1 MSASDPLEML
11 RRHERTTRMIFAA
24 FGVAAVLTGL
34 VTLTVDA
41 WWPQRQRLALKD
53 DRFLAGTLFAF
64 GAFNI
69 LVSAAVRLLLPMF
82 LRGRTDMAGLASAAM
97 GCTVLSLALCETP
110 VLFGLIYVLAGG
122 DTQPAA
128 FFTGFAL
135 TCMVGH
141 YVARIRP

>member
-1 MSASDPLEML
+1 MSAPNPQEML
-11 RRHERTTRMIFAA
+11 SRHERTTRMIFATL
-24 FGVAAVLTGL
+24 GVAAVLTGL
-34 VTLTVDA
+34 LTLTVDA

-69 LVSAAVRLLLPMF
+69 LVSAAVRLFLPMF
-82 LRGRTDMAGLASAAM
+82 LRAKTDMAGVASAAT

-110 VLFGLIYVLAGG
+110 VLFGLIYIVAGG

-128 FFTGFAL
+128 FFIGFAL

>member
-1 MSASDPLEML
+1 ML

-34 VTLTVDA
+34 LTLTVDA

-64 GAFNI
+64 DAFNI
-69 LVSAAVRLLLPMF
+69 LVSAAIRLFLPMF
-82 LRGRTDMAGLASAAM
+82 LRGKTDPASVASAAT
-97 GCTVLSLALCETP
+97 GCTILSLALCETP
-110 VLFGLIYVLAGG
+110 VVFGLIYVLAGG

-135 TCMVGH
+135 TCMAGH